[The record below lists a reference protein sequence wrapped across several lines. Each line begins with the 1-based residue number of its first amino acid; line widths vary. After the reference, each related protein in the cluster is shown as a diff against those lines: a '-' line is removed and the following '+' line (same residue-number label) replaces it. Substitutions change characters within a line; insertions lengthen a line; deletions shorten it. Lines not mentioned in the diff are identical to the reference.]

1 MNAFY
6 YTMSADGSEA
16 GPFSHAQMV
25 TALHQ
30 GVIRRESLVRRAD
43 LAEFFAVDSY
53 PEFTQVATAPVRAVP
68 RVAVAVAAAAARPK
82 AVAAAKPAM
91 EGGTKAFI
99 WAMVL
104 LWGGLFVWGSVWAWG
119 KWQQSSEEKARA
131 VAEKWR
137 MDNLPEFRAVNLKK
151 RVEKILTDRSV
162 EIAVDG
168 EMEETES
175 KRHPEFGRAERS
187 EVWVRLAFSTD
198 LQGEIGLVNFEP
210 QWVRVRDG
218 KGSFTTYQVVE
229 GEPAL
234 RLVTL
239 WDKLKVEGRIKYEK

>member
-25 TALHQ
+25 MALHQ
-30 GVIRRESLVRRAD
+30 GVIQRESLVRRAD
-43 LAEFFAVDSY
+43 LAECFAVDSY
-53 PEFTQVATAPVRAVP
+53 PEFTQVANAPGHGAP
-68 RVAVAVAAAAARPK
+68 RVAAGAARPK
-82 AVAAAKPAM
+82 AVAAAKVPM
-91 EGGTKAFI
+91 EGGTKLFI

-104 LWGGLFVWGSVWAWG
+104 LWGGLIAWGGAWAWG
-119 KWQQSSEEKARA
+119 KWQEGSEEKARA

-151 RVEKILTDRSV
+151 RLEKILTERAV

-168 EMEETES
+168 EVEEKES
-175 KRHPEFGRAERS
+175 KRHPEYGRAERS

-198 LQGEIGLVNFEP
+198 LQGEVGLVNFEP

-218 KGSFTTYQVVE
+218 KGSFTTHQVVE
-229 GEPAL
+229 GESAL